1 MKSHLEDRVKA
12 LLPDYV
18 QYEPD
23 RLPYLVEHTY
33 KPDFKLRE
41 NVYIEAKGLFLPA
54 DRAKHLYIKE
64 QHPDVTIYFLFQDS
78 NKKLNRSSKT
88 TYGMW
93 AEKYGYEYS
102 DIKAGIPEHWIN
114 PPATK
119 HTTKSKG
126 KK

>member
-1 MKSHLEDRVKA
+1 MYKSGLEERVSA
-12 LLPDYV
+12 LLPKPV
-18 QYEPD
+18 QYETN
-23 RLPYLVEHTY
+23 RIPYVVEHFY

-54 DRAKHLYIKE
+54 DRAKHLYVKE
-64 QHPDVTIYFLFQDS
+64 QHPEITIYFLFQDS

-102 DIKAGIPEHWIN
+102 DIKSGVPDHWIHPN
-114 PPATK
+114 KTK
-119 HTTKSKG
+119 GQK
-126 KK
+126 